1 MTDLFLSGGT
11 VLDPL
16 ERGERLGDVFC
27 SGGRLSA
34 APAKGALKVD
44 CTGCYV
50 TPGLIDLH
58 LHLYTKGSCLGVP
71 ADLAMLPNGV
81 TTGVDAGTA
90 GVWNFDACR
99 AVNRGQYAD
108 VYYLVNVASTGLIS
122 DDLVEDTTPEHYD
135 TEALRRLFLRE
146 RDRLL
151 GLKIKMGK
159 TSAAGRGILPL
170 QKTLSL
176 AGALGV
182 PVVVHVTDPGAPM
195 DEIADCLR
203 PGDIFCHVFQ
213 GKGETILQQD
223 GSVRESVR
231 RARKRGVLFDACNG
245 NGNFDLT
252 IASRAI
258 MQGFLPDIISTDLT
272 PLSWYKGYSVSMPVL
287 ISKYLAL
294 GLDFS
299 QILWRTVR
307 LPAAF
312 LCREEELGSL
322 RPGTQGDIAV
332 WRMEERPV
340 VFCDAAGHT
349 LNGNRMVR
357 PVLTVKRGEI
367 LYRAPDF

>member
-122 DDLVEDTTPEHYD
+122 DDLVEDTAPEHYD

-159 TSAAGRGILPL
+159 PAPPAG
-170 QKTLSL
+170 
-176 AGALGV
+176 
-182 PVVVHVTDPGAPM
+182 
-195 DEIADCLR
+195 
-203 PGDIFCHVFQ
+203 
-213 GKGETILQQD
+213 
-223 GSVRESVR
+223 GSS
-231 RARKRGVLFDACNG
+231 
-245 NGNFDLT
+245 
-252 IASRAI
+252 
-258 MQGFLPDIISTDLT
+258 
-272 PLSWYKGYSVSMPVL
+272 
-287 ISKYLAL
+287 
-294 GLDFS
+294 
-299 QILWRTVR
+299 
-307 LPAAF
+307 
-312 LCREEELGSL
+312 LCRKPFRWRGPWASL
-322 RPGTQGDIAV
+322 WSSMSPIPARLWTRSRTASARGTSSAMSSRERGRPSFSKMVPSGKAS
-332 WRMEERPV
+332 
-340 VFCDAAGHT
+340 AGPGKEVSSLKPAT
-349 LNGNRMVR
+349 ETAI
-357 PVLTVKRGEI
+357 LT
-367 LYRAPDF
+367 